1 MMPLSLGP
9 RFTCLLVRS
18 LQSFLRPFGLLGA
31 CVVLLSASLRGEA
44 VPDRPNIVL
53 IVSDDH
59 GTDAYGA
66 YGNPVIH
73 TPNLDRLAA
82 EGIRFSHG
90 FCSAP
95 SCSPSRAV
103 LLTGQHSHRNGTYG
117 LTHQEHHFAAFDH
130 IRSLPVRLAEAG
142 YRTARVGKFHIAPES
157 VFDFQFV
164 GSPGEAND
172 PTTIGRSP
180 VEMAEVVRDFIMDS
194 DPAPFF
200 LYYATDDPHRS
211 NHVLPGGTPSF
222 ETYPEPNLFGN
233 RPEGYPGIEPHVYR
247 PEEVLVPSF
256 LPDAP
261 VVRRELA
268 EYYQSVDRLD
278 QGVGRLLTILRESG
292 REENTVVL
300 YLSDNG
306 IAFPAAKTNLYD
318 AGIRLPLVARYPRG
332 GVTGRVESAM
342 VSWVDITPTLLEAA
356 GVPAAAEE
364 VDGRSFWPAL
374 LGEPLEGWDRIF
386 ASHSFHQITMYYPMR
401 AVRTRDYKLIYNV
414 AWPLMFPMAR
424 DLQQSPT
431 WIGTVEQ
438 GDRMFGGRTV
448 EAFLHR
454 PMIELYDLNRDPD
467 ERVNLADDPAYAVV
481 RAGLLQQL
489 RDFQA
494 ATKDPWL
501 YKWDYE

>member
-1 MMPLSLGP
+1 MIPLSLGP
-9 RFTCLLVRS
+9 RLAFLPVRS
-18 LQSFLRPFGLLGA
+18 LRPLLRSFGLFWA
-31 CVVLLSASLRGEA
+31 CVVLLNTSLRGEA
-44 VPDRPNIVL
+44 PPDRPNIVL

-66 YGNPVIH
+66 YGNPVIR

-82 EGIRFSHG
+82 EGILFNYG

-117 LTHQEHHFAAFDH
+117 LTHQEHHFASFDSV
-130 IRSLPVRLAEAG
+130 RSLPVRLAEAG
-142 YRTARVGKFHIAPES
+142 YRTARVGKFHVAPES
-157 VFDFQFV
+157 VFNFQFV

-172 PTTIGRSP
+172 PATIGRSP
-180 VEMAEVVRDFIMDS
+180 VEMAEVVRDFLMAP

-200 LYYATDDPHRS
+200 LYFATDDPHRS

-233 RPEGYPGIEPHVYR
+233 RPAGYPGIEPHIYR
-247 PEEVLVPSF
+247 PDEVRVPPF

-278 QGVGRLLTILRESG
+278 QGVGHLLSILRESG
-292 REENTVVL
+292 REENTVVI

-318 AGIRLPLVARYPRG
+318 SGIRLPLVARYPRG
-332 GVTGRVESAM
+332 GVHGRTESAM
-342 VSWVDITPTLLEAA
+342 VSWTDVTPTLLDAA
-356 GVPAAAEE
+356 GVPFDGADM
-364 VDGRSFWPAL
+364 DGRSFWPVL
-374 LGEPLEGWDRIF
+374 KGEHLEGWDRIF
-386 ASHSFHQITMYYPMR
+386 ASHSFHQVTMYYPMR
-401 AVRTRDYKLIYNV
+401 AVRTRDYKLIYNL
-414 AWPLMFPMAR
+414 AWPLSFPMAR

-431 WIGTVEQ
+431 WIGTAGQ
-438 GDRMFGGRTV
+438 GSLMFGGRTV
-448 EAFLHR
+448 EDFRHR
-454 PMIELYDLNRDPD
+454 PMIELYDLNQDPD
-467 ERVNLADDPAYAVV
+467 ELINLADDPAYAEVK
-481 RAGLLQQL
+481 AALLQQL
-489 RDFQA
+489 SEFQT